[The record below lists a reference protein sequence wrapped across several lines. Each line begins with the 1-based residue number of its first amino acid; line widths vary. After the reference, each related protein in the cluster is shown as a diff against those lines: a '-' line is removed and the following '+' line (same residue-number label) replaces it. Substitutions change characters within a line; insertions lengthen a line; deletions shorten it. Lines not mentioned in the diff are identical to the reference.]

1 VPNEDFPLEDINDFY
16 QACRDC
22 CRSGTDL
29 RQHYG
34 AAIGEVYRTPS
45 HLMVTAYFDEDGNIC
60 REHVESE
67 DRGRRMTN
75 NEVKT
80 VLDEIAPEN
89 ERGKY
94 KIGTVLNIGCPDND
108 CAGVSED
115 NERLEITKIGTTS
128 KYRYVSVVYHSTE
141 CKHLEADTVV
151 GAVCSF

>member
-1 VPNEDFPLEDINDFY
+1 LKTLTISIRLAVIAAGVVVALPLVASAQN
-16 QACRDC
+16 R
-22 CRSGTDL
+22 TDL

-75 NEVKT
+75 DEVKT
-80 VLDEIAPEN
+80 VLGEIAPEN

-115 NERLEITKIGTTS
+115 YERLEITKIGSTS

-141 CKHLEADTVV
+141 CKHLEADKRD
-151 GAVCSF
+151 